1 MDYLQEVARR
11 QQTAL
16 ARLLTGGRVREE
28 TGAEAESRP
37 AGIRSGTEAGRTNPV
52 RPAGG
57 AEVPTEGFGARTEE
71 EAAYRRWGRLQA
83 VPAETSAAEAEREF
97 SEQAAV
103 FRQTRQADSLWRG
116 GTAWAGELPGV
127 LLAGREATV
136 EVEDISRAVQRD
148 ARRYDGGFT
157 MY

>member
-37 AGIRSGTEAGRTNPV
+37 AGMRSGTEAGRTNPV

-57 AEVPTEGFGARTEE
+57 AEVPAEGFGAT
-71 EAAYRRWGRLQA
+71 
-83 VPAETSAAEAEREF
+83 
-97 SEQAAV
+97 
-103 FRQTRQADSLWRG
+103 D
-116 GTAWAGELPGV
+116 
-127 LLAGREATV
+127 
-136 EVEDISRAVQRD
+136 
-148 ARRYDGGFT
+148 
-157 MY
+157 

>member
-11 QQTAL
+11 QQAAL

-28 TGAEAESRP
+28 TGTEDESRP
-37 AGIRSGTEAGRTNPV
+37 TGMHSGTEAGRTNPV

-57 AEVPTEGFGARTEE
+57 MEASAEDFGDWTEE
-71 EAAYRRWGRLQA
+71 EVVFQGRRSMRTVQIEAA
-83 VPAETSAAEAEREF
+83 VPEAGREL
-97 SEQAAV
+97 SEQEAV
-103 FRQTRQADSLWRG
+103 FQQTRQADSLWRG
-116 GTAWAGELPGV
+116 GTAWTGELPGV
-127 LLAGREATV
+127 LLAGREAAV

>member
-11 QQTAL
+11 QQAAL

-37 AGIRSGTEAGRTNPV
+37 AGMRSGTEAGRTDPV

-57 AEVPTEGFGARTEE
+57 MEASAEGFGGWAEE
-71 EAAYRRWGRLQA
+71 ETVFQGRRSVRTVPLETAAPESGKEL
-83 VPAETSAAEAEREF
+83 

-116 GTAWAGELPGV
+116 RTAWAGELPGI
-127 LLAGREATV
+127 LMAGRETAV
-136 EVEDISRAVQRD
+136 EAENISRAVQRD

>member
-11 QQTAL
+11 QQAAL

-28 TGAEAESRP
+28 AEAEAESRP
-37 AGIRSGTEAGRTNPV
+37 AGMRSGTEAGRTDPV

-57 AEVPTEGFGARTEE
+57 MEAPAEGFGDWTEE
-71 EAAYRRWGRLQA
+71 EAVFQGRRSVRTVPIETAASETGREL
-83 VPAETSAAEAEREF
+83 
-97 SEQAAV
+97 SEQAAF

-116 GTAWAGELPGV
+116 GTAWAGELPGI
-127 LLAGREATV
+127 LLAGREVAV
-136 EVEDISRAVQRD
+136 EAEDISRAVQRD

>member
-1 MDYLQEVARR
+1 MDYLQEVVRR
-11 QQTAL
+11 QQAAL

-37 AGIRSGTEAGRTNPV
+37 AGMRSGTEAGRTDPV

-57 AEVPTEGFGARTEE
+57 MEASAENFGGWNED
-71 EAAYRRWGRLQA
+71 EAAYQRRGRLQT
-83 VPAETSAAEAEREF
+83 VPAETAAPETGTEL
-97 SEQAAV
+97 SEQEAV

-116 GTAWAGELPGV
+116 GTAWAGELPGI
-127 LLAGREATV
+127 LLAGREVAV
-136 EVEDISRAVQRD
+136 EAEDISRAVQRD